1 MKPLYNKIINK
12 LHQLSQTNKKEIN
25 RKVGDINNNDSYSKE
40 KLLQLVKNK
49 TEKIPKIQSPDEVKK
64 IMEDL
69 WLNHKAGNKALN
81 NNIFMVKLPSLENK
95 GQKNFNFHT
104 INFEK

>member
-12 LHQLSQTNKKEIN
+12 LHKLSQTNKKEVN
-25 RKVGDINNNDSYSKE
+25 RQVEDINNNVSYSEE

-64 IMEDL
+64 LMEDL
-69 WLNHKAGNKALN
+69 WINHKVGNKTLN
-81 NNIFMVKLPSLENK
+81 NNVYMVKLPSLENK
-95 GQKNFNFHT
+95 GQ
-104 INFEK
+104 